1 MYLPLDLNDG
11 GRRCLTNTKIKNSIN
26 GHKISIAFLNY
37 KNANVQLFVLHAKKM
52 LMAVQDNMKGTL
64 LMGSNMYITGVM
76 PDNTKGRFNATQ
88 YKWQA

>member
-52 LMAVQDNMKGTL
+52 LMA
-64 LMGSNMYITGVM
+64 I
-76 PDNTKGRFNATQ
+76 
-88 YKWQA
+88 